1 MPGNP
6 QIRDRRPRRGGL
18 SVLAVMGRTRPR
30 ARLTGVASY
39 VPERVLTNAE
49 LETMVDTT
57 DEWIRERTG
66 ISERHIAAD
75 NQATSDLALAA
86 AQALLRS
93 TRTSAADIDLLII
106 ATTTPDHIF
115 PPTATLVA
123 DQLGATSAAALDI
136 NAVCSGFVYGLA
148 HATGMVES
156 GLARKVMVIGAE
168 TLSRIVDWND
178 RSTCVLF
185 ADGAGAAL
193 IEADDEGE
201 PGSGVIGFELGADG
215 SGKDI
220 LCIPAGGSR
229 RPARSEGV
237 EPADLCIQMAGREVF
252 RFATRIMVE
261 SATRL
266 LQEAGLTTD
275 DVDLLVAHQ
284 ANKRILQHAAE
295 KLEIPPDK
303 VVINIDRFGN
313 TSSASIPI
321 ALAEAV
327 ERGNVSPGDL
337 LLMVG
342 FGAGLT
348 WGAALVRWEPRA

>member
-1 MPGNP
+1 M
-6 QIRDRRPRRGGL
+6 
-18 SVLAVMGRTRPR
+18 LALAGKARPR

-39 VPERVLTNAE
+39 LPERVMTNADLTE
-49 LETMVDTT
+49 IVDTT

-66 ISERHIAAD
+66 IRERRIAAD
-75 NQATSDLALAA
+75 DQATSDLAVAA
-86 AQALLRS
+86 AEAVLRS
-93 TRTSAADIDLLII
+93 TRTSASDIDLVIV

-123 DQLGATSAAALDI
+123 ERLGATSAGAVDM
-136 NAVCSGFVYGLA
+136 NAVCSGFVYAFA
-148 HATGMVES
+148 HGTAMVEA
-156 GLARKVMVIGAE
+156 GFARKVLVIGAE
-168 TLSRIVDWND
+168 TLSRIVNWDD

-185 ADGAGAAL
+185 ADGAGAAM

-201 PGSGVIGFELGADG
+201 QGTGVIGFELGADG

-229 RPARSEGV
+229 RPATSEGV
-237 EPADLCIQMAGREVF
+237 TPEDLSIHMQGREVF
-252 RFATRIMVE
+252 RFATRVMID

-266 LQEAGLTTD
+266 LEAAGLTVD

-284 ANKRILQHAAE
+284 ANERILDHAVE
-295 KLEIPPDK
+295 KLDIPREK
-303 VVINIDRFGN
+303 VVMNLDRYGN

-321 ALAEAV
+321 ALAEAA
-327 ERGNVSPGDL
+327 ERGQVAPGDL
-337 LLMVG
+337 VLMVG

-348 WGAALVRWEPRA
+348 WGSALVRWEPRA